1 MDCKK
6 WPTVVTRDGGAT
18 YAAQESQ
25 LLSRMWRYPRSAC
38 WKERGISNANIND
51 LTAHQQFG
59 LAGFVLKNNQKMS
72 YTLKPLPFPQDAL
85 APLVSAETLD
95 FHYNKH
101 HAGYVAKLNTLI
113 TSSDLKSLSISEI
126 VAKGP
131 ANVPAGI
138 YNCAAQTYNHTFY
151 WNSLAPVATRQAAPS
166 EKLLAL
172 ITKSFGS
179 FDAFKAKFSDVAA
192 GHFGSGWAWLVQD
205 KASGLLKIV
214 DTHDAV
220 SVLHDSSVKPI
231 LVCDVWE
238 HAYYIDYRNARPKYV
253 ESWWGLV
260 NWKFAE
266 ANATL

>member
-1 MDCKK
+1 
-6 WPTVVTRDGGAT
+6 
-18 YAAQESQ
+18 
-25 LLSRMWRYPRSAC
+25 
-38 WKERGISNANIND
+38 
-51 LTAHQQFG
+51 
-59 LAGFVLKNNQKMS
+59 
-72 YTLKPLPFPQDAL
+72 
-85 APLVSAETLD
+85 
-95 FHYNKH
+95 H
-101 HAGYVAKLNTLI
+101 HASYVAKLNTLI
-113 TSSDLKSLSISEI
+113 GSSDLKSLTIPEI

-138 YNCAAQTYNHTFY
+138 YNSAAQTYNHTFY

-179 FDAFKAKFSDVAA
+179 FDAFKTKFSDVAA

-238 HAYYIDYRNARPKYV
+238 HAYYIDYRNARPKYI
-253 ESWWGLV
+253 ENWWGLV